1 MNDALAA
8 LLRNMPTLPAGHV
21 WLAGA
26 GPGDPGLLTL
36 HALSALA
43 QADVVVHDALVDGRI
58 LALARPD
65 AEMVFAG
72 KRGGRPSVDQA
83 DIAATLVTLA
93 RAGRK
98 VLRLKGGDP
107 YVFGRGGEEALALA
121 EAGIPFRTIPGITAG
136 IGGLAAALIPATQRG
151 VNQAFVLATGH
162 GAEHPDA
169 TEGEIA
175 GALDWAALARLGQ
188 PLVLY
193 MAVTHVA
200 AIAHALLAG
209 GMAPQTPAAVV
220 SSATTPDQRVVVATL
235 ATLPDDLAR
244 ERLATPAIVVIGEI
258 VAMRARLL
266 ALLPD
271 LEREGFWLA
280 G

>member
-1 MNDALAA
+1 MTDAVRA
-8 LLRNMPTLPAGHV
+8 LLQKMPRMPAGHV

-58 LALARPD
+58 LALAQPTARL
-65 AEMVFAG
+65 VFAG
-72 KRGGRPSVDQA
+72 KRGGRPSIDQA
-83 DIAATLVTLA
+83 DIAATLVALA
-93 RAGRK
+93 RGGER

-121 EAGIPFRTIPGITAG
+121 LAGIPFRVIPGITAG

-162 GAEHPDA
+162 GAED
-169 TEGEIA
+169 EA
-175 GALDWAALARLGQ
+175 GTVDWEAVARLGQ
-188 PLVLY
+188 PVVIY
-193 MAVTHVA
+193 MAIGHIGG
-200 AIAHALLAG
+200 IARALMAG
-209 GMAPQTPAAVV
+209 GMAADTPAAAV
-220 SSATTPDQRVVVATL
+220 SQATTPDQRVLVSTL
-235 ATLPDDLAR
+235 AALPDDLAR
-244 ERLATPAIVVIGEI
+244 ERLATPAIVVIGQI

-266 ALLPD
+266 ALLPQ
-271 LEREGFWLA
+271 LA
-280 G
+280 SEVPWRAD

>member
-8 LLRNMPTLPAGHV
+8 LLRTMPTLPAGHV

-36 HALSALA
+36 LALSALA
-43 QADVVVHDALVDGRI
+43 QADAVVHDALVDRRI

-65 AEMVFAG
+65 AEKLFAG

-83 DIAATLVTLA
+83 DIAATLVALA
-93 RAGRK
+93 RAGKK

-121 EAGIPFRTIPGITAG
+121 KAGIPFRVIPGITAG
-136 IGGLAAALIPATQRG
+136 IAGLTAALIPATQRG

-162 GAEHPDA
+162 GADGDEA
-169 TEGEIA
+169 T
-175 GALDWAALARLGQ
+175 GAVDWAALARFGQ
-188 PLVLY
+188 PIVLY
-193 MAVTHVA
+193 MAVTHIA
-200 AIAHALLAG
+200 AIVRALLAG
-209 GMAPQTPAAVV
+209 GMAAETPAAVV
-220 SSATTPDQRVVVATL
+220 SSATTPGQRVLVSTL
-235 ATLPDDLAR
+235 AALPKDLAR
-244 ERLATPAIVVIGEI
+244 EQPATPAIVVVGEI

-266 ALLPD
+266 ALLPE
-271 LEREGFWLA
+271 LEREAFWHA

>member
-1 MNDALAA
+1 MNAA
-8 LLRNMPTLPAGHV
+8 LTAILQRLPALLAGQV

-36 HALSALA
+36 HALSALG
-43 QADVVVHDALVDGRI
+43 QADVVVHDALVDKRI

-65 AEMVFAG
+65 AELLHAG
-72 KRGGRPSVDQA
+72 KRGGRPSADQA
-83 DIAATLVTLA
+83 DIAATLVALA
-93 RAGRK
+93 RAGKR

-121 EAGIPFRTIPGITAG
+121 EAGIAFRVIPGITAG

-151 VNQAFVLATGH
+151 VNQAVVLATGH
-162 GAEHPDA
+162 GADHGDV
-169 TEGEIA
+169 A
-175 GALDWAALARLGQ
+175 GSVDWAALAKLGQ
-188 PLVLY
+188 PIVVY

-200 AIAHALLAG
+200 AIARLLLAG
-209 GMAPQTPAAVV
+209 GMAGDTGAAVV
-220 SSATTPDQRVVVATL
+220 SQATTPTQRVLVSTL
-235 ATLPDDLAR
+235 ARVPDDLAR
-244 ERLATPAIVVIGEI
+244 EKLPTPAILVVGEI

-271 LEREGFWLA
+271 LEQAAPWPGE
-280 G
+280 

>member
-1 MNDALAA
+1 MNRAFDAL
-8 LLRNMPTLPAGHV
+8 LEIMPKLPAGHV

-43 QADVVVHDALVDGRI
+43 QADVVVHDALVDPRI

-65 AEMVFAG
+65 AKDVFAG

-83 DIAATLVTLA
+83 DIAATLVMLA
-93 RAGRK
+93 RAGKK

-121 EAGIPFRTIPGITAG
+121 EAGIPFRVIPGITAG

-151 VNQAFVLATGH
+151 VNQAFVFATGH
-162 GAEHPDA
+162 AAED
-169 TEGEIA
+169 GEAA
-175 GALDWAALARLGQ
+175 GSVDWPALARLGQ
-188 PLVLY
+188 PIVIY
-193 MAVTHVA
+193 MALTHID
-200 AIAHALLAG
+200 AIVRALLSG
-209 GMAPQTPAAVV
+209 GMAAETPAAIV
-220 SSATTPDQRVVVATL
+220 SSATTPAQRVLVSTL
-235 ATLPDDLAR
+235 ATLPEDLGR
-244 ERLATPAIVVIGEI
+244 EMLQTPAIVVVGKI

-266 ALLPD
+266 ALLPE
-271 LEREGFWLA
+271 LERESSWRA
-280 G
+280 D